1 MASSCKRPQL
11 EREDNYSRA
20 MKQIALSRRA
30 LLAGIAG
37 LAAYGIPSPAAANY
51 LRAAARRQDFQIR
64 PRADWAE
71 NGRLPTGEMAPEDVQ
86 LLVVHHTLIPG
97 NGYTQDQ
104 VPKLM
109 RDIFDY
115 HAGPEKGWPDIAYNF
130 MVDQF
135 GGVWEARFGSLD
147 GPVRGSATGGNQG
160 FAQLC
165 CFLGDLSGQPP
176 TEAAA
181 SSMASLLAL
190 LADRYNINTSPGAT
204 ENLVSRGSSR
214 YVEGAQMV
222 LPTLAGHR
230 DVSLTACP
238 GDAGYS
244 FLQQTLPVLVNER
257 RAQTTAATTT
267 TTVATTTTGAPST
280 AAPTTEVP
288 VDAAATDIDGASSDA
303 LAFEDVA
310 EPDSITAAE
319 GRSVLPYVIGGG
331 ALAATGVGA
340 VILAKRNQ
348 PDDEPALESPATV
361 GTAPPSVPVAAG
373 VGARS
378 VDGFVD
384 VESRISTSPVQPNA
398 AAPVVI
404 SAGPVPASGPQ
415 RVWWAIEPQTE
426 PSVERAVQGL
436 VADVQALAAKRPTDT
451 DADRMAWA
459 DADSRLASIAPTSKA
474 ALVAARSN
482 SVYILRSAPC
492 LVIVER
498 PDGVHKRDETRD
510 ALSIDRAD
518 VRSIAVH
525 FEDESL
531 YPDIEVTAG

>member
-1 MASSCKRPQL
+1 MQ
-11 EREDNYSRA
+11 
-20 MKQIALSRRA
+20 QIALSRRA

-37 LAAYGIPSPAAANY
+37 LAAYGIPSPAAADY
-51 LRAAARRQDFQIR
+51 LRTAARRQDFQIR
-64 PRADWAE
+64 PRTDWAQDS
-71 NGRLPTGEMAPEDVQ
+71 RLPTAAMPSEDVH

-97 NGYTQDQ
+97 NSYTQDQ

-135 GGVWEARFGSLD
+135 GDVWEARFGSLD
-147 GPVRGSATGGNQG
+147 GPVQGSATGGNQG
-160 FAQLC
+160 FSQLC
-165 CFLGDLSGQPP
+165 CFLGDLTGQPP

-181 SSMASLLAL
+181 ASMASLLAL
-190 LADRYNINTSPGAT
+190 LADRYKIDTSPGT
-204 ENLVSRGSSR
+204 TVNLVSQGSSR
-214 YVEGAQMV
+214 YPEGAKMV

-238 GDAGYS
+238 GEAGYT

-257 RAQTTAATTT
+257 RVQTTITTT
-267 TTVATTTTGAPST
+267 TTIAPTTIAEPSA
-280 AAPTTEVP
+280 AAPTTDDP
-288 VDAAATDIDGASSDA
+288 AIATTTEIEGTSSDA
-303 LAFEDVA
+303 LAFEDVD
-310 EPDSITAAE
+310 DSSSAPAVD
-319 GRSVLPYVIGGG
+319 GQSVLPYVIGGG
-331 ALAATGVGA
+331 ALAVTGIGA
-340 VILAKRNQ
+340 MALAKRNQ
-348 PDDEPALESPATV
+348 PADQ
-361 GTAPPSVPVAAG
+361 TAPDPSVGSDAAGASVPVGAG
-373 VGARS
+373 VAARGS
-378 VDGFVD
+378 DGYVDI
-384 VESRISTSPVQPNA
+384 ESRIATSPVQPSA
-398 AAPVVI
+398 AAPVI

-415 RVWWAIEPQTE
+415 RVWWAIEARTE
-426 PSVERAVQGL
+426 ASVERAVQEL
-436 VADVQALAAKRPTDT
+436 VGEVQSLAAQRPTDL
-451 DADRMAWA
+451 DADRKAWA
-459 DADSRLASIAPTSKA
+459 AADTRLAAIAPTSKA

-482 SVYILRSAPC
+482 AVYILRSAPC

-498 PDGVHKRDETRD
+498 PDGIRKRDESRD

>member
-1 MASSCKRPQL
+1 
-11 EREDNYSRA
+11 

-37 LAAYGIPSPAAANY
+37 LAAYGIPSPAAADY
-51 LRAAARRQDFQIR
+51 LRSAARRQDFRIR
-64 PRADWAE
+64 PRTDWAE
-71 NGRLPTGEMAPEDVQ
+71 DGRRPTAEMAPEDVQ

-135 GGVWEARFGSLD
+135 GDVWEARFGSLD
-147 GPVRGSATGGNQG
+147 GPVQGSATGGNQG

-181 SSMASLLAL
+181 ASMASLLAL
-190 LADRYNINTSPGAT
+190 LADRYSINTSPGAT
-204 ENLVSRGSSR
+204 VNLVSRGSSR
-214 YVEGAQMV
+214 YAEGAEMV

-244 FLQQTLPVLVNER
+244 FLQQTLPVLVNEQR
-257 RAQTTAATTT
+257 SRTAAATTT
-267 TTVATTTTGAPST
+267 TTVAPTTISEPST

-288 VDAAATDIDGASSDA
+288 ADAVSTEIDETSSGA
-303 LAFEDVA
+303 LAFEDVD
-310 EPDSITAAE
+310 EPNSITANE
-319 GRSVLPYVIGGG
+319 GRSVLPYLIGGG
-331 ALAATGVGA
+331 ALAVTGVGA
-340 VILAKRNQ
+340 VAFAKRNQ
-348 PDDEPALESPATV
+348 PDDETIPGEEEHADAAAV
-361 GTAPPSVPVAAG
+361 SVPVGAA
-373 VGARS
+373 VGARGA
-378 VDGFVD
+378 DGFVD
-384 VESRISTSPVQPNA
+384 IESRIATSPVQPSA
-398 AAPVVI
+398 TDPVVI
-404 SAGPVPASGPQ
+404 AAGPVPASGPQ
-415 RVWWAIEPQTE
+415 RVWWAIESRTE
-426 PSVERAVQGL
+426 PSVERAVQEL
-436 VADVQALAAKRPTDT
+436 VGEVQTLAAERPTDM
-451 DADRMAWA
+451 DADRKAWA
-459 DADSRLASIAPTSKA
+459 AADTRLATIAPTSKA
-474 ALVAARSN
+474 ALVAARAN
-482 SVYILRSAPC
+482 AVYILRSAPC

-498 PDGVHKRDETRD
+498 PDGVRKRDESRD

-525 FEDESL
+525 FENESL

>member
-1 MASSCKRPQL
+1 MT
-11 EREDNYSRA
+11 

-37 LAAYGIPSPAAANY
+37 LAAYGIPSPAAADY
-51 LRAAARRQDFQIR
+51 LRSAARRQDFQIR
-64 PRADWAE
+64 PRTDWAE
-71 NGRLPTGEMAPEDVQ
+71 DGRLPTGEMASEDVQ

-135 GGVWEARFGSLD
+135 GDVWEARFGSLD
-147 GPVRGSATGGNQG
+147 GPVQGSASGGNQG

-165 CFLGDLSGQPP
+165 CFLGDLSDQPP

-181 SSMASLLAL
+181 ASMASLLAQ
-190 LADRYNINTSPGAT
+190 LADRYKINTSPGAT
-204 ENLVSRGSSR
+204 VNLVSQGSSR
-214 YVEGAQMV
+214 YAEGAEMV

-257 RAQTTAATTT
+257 RSRTAVASTT
-267 TTVATTTTGAPST
+267 TTVAPTTTITEPST
-280 AAPTTEVP
+280 SAPTTEVP
-288 VDAAATDIDGASSDA
+288 ADAVTTDIDGRSSGA
-303 LAFEDVA
+303 LAFEDA
-310 EPDSITAAE
+310 DEPNSIPTNE
-319 GRSVLPYVIGGG
+319 VRSVLPYVIGGG
-331 ALAATGVGA
+331 ALAVTGVA
-340 VILAKRNQ
+340 AMALAKRNQ
-348 PDDEPALESPATV
+348 PDDETVPDQVATADAAAATV
-361 GTAPPSVPVAAG
+361 PVSAG

-378 VDGFVD
+378 GDGFVD
-384 VESRISTSPVQPNA
+384 IESRIATSPVTPSA
-398 AAPVVI
+398 TGPVI

-415 RVWWAIEPQTE
+415 RVWWAIESRTE
-426 PSVERAVQGL
+426 PSVERAVQEL
-436 VADVQALAAKRPTDT
+436 VGEVQTLAAQRPTDL
-451 DADRMAWA
+451 DADRKAWA
-459 DADSRLASIAPTSKA
+459 AADTRLATIAPTSKA
-474 ALVAARSN
+474 ALVAARAN
-482 SVYILRSAPC
+482 AVYILRSAPC

-498 PDGVHKRDETRD
+498 PDGVRKRDETRD
-510 ALSIDRAD
+510 ALSIERSD